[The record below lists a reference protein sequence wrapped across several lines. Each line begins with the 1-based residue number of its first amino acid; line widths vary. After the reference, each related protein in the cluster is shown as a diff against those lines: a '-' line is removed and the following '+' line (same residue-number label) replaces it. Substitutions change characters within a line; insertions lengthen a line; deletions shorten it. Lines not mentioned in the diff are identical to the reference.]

1 MKSEGTMEF
10 HILCKNTLLGFSHS
24 YVGGCADS
32 TLHLP
37 KASLTNQMAEIYT
50 ALF

>member
-10 HILCKNTLLGFSHS
+10 HIASGFSHS
-24 YVGGCADS
+24 YVGGCADT